1 MCGAVFGSNSAAI
14 AEAALI
20 EKEEVEPGEVRRD
33 QGELLA
39 QRRLRQAQCS
49 RDGEPIGC
57 DAEEHDGAV
66 IAPAGE
72 IKAGDEHA
80 NADQQRARVPLV
92 RYNKQEVLTPLERR
106 ARSAGPSFAAAQ
118 NLKRRLAKD
127 RHGHCSRWVSRSLG
141 GVEWGDSLLP
151 SFSSRPRCHPRSA
164 NRYSAPAA
172 LWCVAL

>member
-92 RYNKQEVLTPLERR
+92 RYNKQEVLTPLER
-106 ARSAGPSFAAAQ
+106 
-118 NLKRRLAKD
+118 
-127 RHGHCSRWVSRSLG
+127 
-141 GVEWGDSLLP
+141 
-151 SFSSRPRCHPRSA
+151 
-164 NRYSAPAA
+164 
-172 LWCVAL
+172 